1 MDEDHPA
8 ESAGAH
14 DGHRIAELLLNAGG
28 HPFDHGGG
36 AENNT
41 RFHAVV
47 GVGADHLLRRLQAD
61 AGKEGSFRNQGI
73 QGTGNARHNGS
84 ATERPG
90 FVHHRHLGSGSE
102 VPDQAGR
109 SIFFYRR
116 HRADEEIR
124 AECGGI
130 IDKDVHTGTGA
141 GPDLHREHPGDLAH
155 RPVQGLIERRHHRAE
170 DRPFKAGG
178 VDAVQAEN
186 IQQLDR
192 ILILHFGPVGGDPG
206 FKKQLGVFEH
216 AERDIGIPHI
226 ERQKH
231 RTSAFP
237 AMNCRTPIRVPAEFI
252 L

>member
-1 MDEDHPA
+1 MAPPRNAPVLSTTDTLEAVPR
-8 ESAGAH
+8 SQIRQGA
-14 DGHRIAELLLNAGG
+14 
-28 HPFDHGGG
+28 P
-36 AENNT
+36 
-41 RFHAVV
+41 V
-47 GVGADHLLRRLQAD
+47 
-61 AGKEGSFRNQGI
+61 
-73 QGTGNARHNGS
+73 
-84 ATERPG
+84 
-90 FVHHRHLGSGSE
+90 
-102 VPDQAGR
+102 
-109 SIFFYRR
+109 FFYRR